1 MLQLKLEPLRKIM
14 SIICILSCASLCIV
28 EICYKTN
35 IVKIR
40 KIIISLINIKGREI
54 SVSMRRK
61 AITDYVLSKCKH
73 GDSSN
78 EFVDA
83 VGPLMNNK

>member
-1 MLQLKLEPLRKIM
+1 MLKNKH
-14 SIICILSCASLCIV
+14 CKDKKNN
-28 EICYKTN
+28 YKFN
-35 IVKIR
+35 QYERHRNKC
-40 KIIISLINIKGREI
+40 
-54 SVSMRRK
+54 VSMRRK